1 MLNEVKNFSLRK
13 VLKGFFAIA
22 PAFFL
27 WSWILSCGLKPVP
40 PPEGRFCDVW
50 HKPVECVELNFRDGI
65 GDLGQGTVPMRMK
78 SVVLYQIDIESK
90 HNVLIEVLHEHR
102 VRITFPEKEPR
113 LYLKIKDP
121 KDRKRRWE
129 KAKQEWN
136 DLFQSS
142 EP

>member
-13 VLKGFFAIA
+13 VLKGFFVIA